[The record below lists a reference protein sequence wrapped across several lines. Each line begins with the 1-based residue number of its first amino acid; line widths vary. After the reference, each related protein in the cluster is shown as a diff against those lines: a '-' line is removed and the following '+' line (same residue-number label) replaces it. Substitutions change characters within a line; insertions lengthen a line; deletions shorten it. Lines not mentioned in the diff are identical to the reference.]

1 MFSSGPTS
9 QSGLKRGL
17 PLLDTGEIAYA
28 CLLGLAL
35 RHSEQA
41 SSPWHEVSV
50 SPTHSSKLAMTR
62 TRSSGGIMTLKS
74 PGVYVGSISPYFPH
88 VHTQTMRHP
97 VPPKDPPDL
106 QTSCSVGG
114 FFLTLLSGIIFN
126 LISMTILRE
135 VRGTRRLLAT
145 VLCLR
150 LPFLFLVLFMTW
162 QICTPP
168 SYSALRSS
176 PRHHV
181 QLHDSTPSQ

>member
-17 PLLDTGEIAYA
+17 PLLDTEEIAYA

-74 PGVYVGSISPYFPH
+74 PGVYVGSISPYFPPCAYTDH
-88 VHTQTMRHP
+88 ETLTQFP
-97 VPPKDPPDL
+97 QKIP
-106 QTSCSVGG
+106 QTY
-114 FFLTLLSGIIFN
+114 
-126 LISMTILRE
+126 
-135 VRGTRRLLAT
+135 RLLALWE
-145 VLCLR
+145 V
-150 LPFLFLVLFMTW
+150 
-162 QICTPP
+162 
-168 SYSALRSS
+168 SS
-176 PRHHV
+176 
-181 QLHDSTPSQ
+181 